1 MGKINSGAKPTKG
14 SIKNNSIRK
23 RIVNHR
29 QSFDE
34 QKMMLANGDLSQ
46 YEILKKGSV
55 NDYLIKLNNYVE
67 GVESQIEANKQKT
80 NGKRPR

>member
-1 MGKINSGAKPTKG
+1 
-14 SIKNNSIRK
+14 
-23 RIVNHR
+23 
-29 QSFDE
+29 
-34 QKMMLANGDLSQ
+34 MMLANGDLSQ